1 MTKRK
6 EILISFLFIISLV
19 LPIIAFSK
27 DEEACRHLEVPIPGL
42 TSTCLPA
49 LPDYIVA
56 IYNFAL
62 MIIGII
68 CFGAL
73 LYGGFRYL
81 ISAGNPTVMADA
93 RDQIFSAILGLIIL
107 FSSYLILTTIN
118 PELVIL
124 REKPIETR
132 YCTKKEDCPSQTC
145 EAGRCNYS
153 LNICDESTPCPP
165 LQCIEGF
172 CSVLAST
179 SWSTGCSAYFTSD
192 VTEEECPDYCQWCP
206 KCSENE
212 INQWRVDK
220 CVEQGTDCGYHCV
233 EGECEAETC
242 E

>member
-107 FSSYLILTTIN
+107 FSSYLILTTI
-118 PELVIL
+118 IL
-124 REKPIETR
+124 FNFDVLLENLSTNNDTGGIRGTYLSIKNSAWVVAPILT
-132 YCTKKEDCPSQTC
+132 
-145 EAGRCNYS
+145 
-153 LNICDESTPCPP
+153 
-165 LQCIEGF
+165 GF
-172 CSVLAST
+172 VLT
-179 SWSTGCSAYFTSD
+179 MYPF
-192 VTEEECPDYCQWCP
+192 VFNFLK
-206 KCSENE
+206 KCSRSFFAFTKPLIVCVGCLSKNVFFE
-212 INQWRVDK
+212 IIPPK
-220 CVEQGTDCGYHCV
+220 K
-233 EGECEAETC
+233 
-242 E
+242 